1 MTKQLNQNERTTE
14 PKTEF
19 KFLSPPRQVEI
30 VERAIAA
37 VLDNFS
43 KVEAA
48 KDEVGKIE
56 GGQLGVLATAL
67 KDIPEPVTEEAWD
80 TLFRDKV
87 ADLLENAPVNGK
99 PRYANKASRN
109 VMVNLFKVA
118 TMGLTLAKQSP
129 AYDPAA
135 TSATNLKK
143 YATLIRP
150 MLQADPD
157 PATGEPRLSS
167 GAPKK
172 PKAPKKLTG
181 DTYYW
186 LVGCVDSEP
195 GLNGIVGKSVVVCG
209 EHDFRKL
216 DSRAAELA
224 GAYPSF
230 GYIVGELKPMP
241 IETCEMAVNLDV
253 GVSQVEVVA

>member
-1 MTKQLNQNERTTE
+1 MTEQLNQTEQTTE
-14 PKTEF
+14 HKTEF
-19 KFLSPPRQVEI
+19 KPLSLPRQVEI
-30 VERAIAA
+30 VEKAVAA
-37 VLDNFS
+37 VLDNFT

-56 GGQLGVLATAL
+56 SGQLGVLATAL
-67 KDIPEPVTEEAWD
+67 KDIPEPITEQAWD
-80 TLFRDKV
+80 TEFRDKV
-87 ADLLENAPVNGK
+87 ADLLDNAPANGK

-118 TMGLTLAKQSP
+118 TMGLTLAKRDP
-129 AYDPAA
+129 AYEPGA

-150 MLQADPD
+150 MLQSDPD

-172 PKAPKKLTG
+172 PKAQKKLTG

-186 LVGCVDSEP
+186 LVGCEDAEL
-195 GLNGIVGKSVVVCG
+195 GLSGVVGKTAIVCG
-209 EHDFRKL
+209 DHDFKKL
-216 DSRAAELA
+216 ESHASELT
-224 GAYPSF
+224 GAYQSF

-241 IETCEMAVNLDV
+241 IEACVIPLNMNV
-253 GVSQVEVVA
+253 VSASLEDA